1 MRYTT
6 GVTNSVLMNNTL
18 SNSTASAI
26 NVAYNSNNASI
37 IITQFYDSYIAIT
50 IFFSSNNILANN
62 TLNDAPARAFT
73 L

>member
-1 MRYTT
+1 
-6 GVTNSVLMNNTL
+6 MNNTL
-18 SNSTASAI
+18 STAPIRPSTW
-26 NVAYNSNNASI
+26 AYNSNNASI
-37 IITQFYDSYIAIT
+37 INNSIYDSYIAIT